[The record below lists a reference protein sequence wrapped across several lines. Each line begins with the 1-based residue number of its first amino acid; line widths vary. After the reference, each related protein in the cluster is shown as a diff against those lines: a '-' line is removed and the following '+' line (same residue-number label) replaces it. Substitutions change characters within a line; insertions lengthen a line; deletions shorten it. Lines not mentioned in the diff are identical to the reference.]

1 MKSRMKSRMMRRMM
15 RRMLNFMVAVL
26 FLTVA
31 LGASSCSFFLKQI
44 VEKPKVEFEHVD
56 LKDVNGNGATVLV
69 GLKIENP
76 NSFSLHVDSVRYTLE
91 IKGKPLTSSTI
102 DKAVEVPG
110 KGSAIVEIP
119 VPVKFADLFSSVFDF
134 LQSGTTQYRV
144 SGDAKVGSF
153 SIPFDQKG
161 ELKLK
166 K

>member
-1 MKSRMKSRMMRRMM
+1 MKSRMNRRV
-15 RRMLNFMVAVL
+15 LNFIVPWF
-26 FLTVA
+26 FLAVA
-31 LGASSCSFFLKQI
+31 LGTSSCSFFLKQV

-91 IKGKPLTSSTI
+91 IKGKPLTSATI
-102 DKAVEVPG
+102 DKPVEVPG
-110 KGSAIVEIP
+110 KGSAVVEIP
-119 VPVKFADLFSSVFDF
+119 VPVKFADLFSSVLDF
-134 LQSGTTQYRV
+134 LQSGATQYRV

>member
-1 MKSRMKSRMMRRMM
+1 MKSRMKRRIS
-15 RRMLNFMVAVL
+15 NFKFVGI
-26 FLTVA
+26 FLLVA
-31 LGASSCSFFLKQI
+31 LGASSCSFFLKQV

-102 DKAVEVPG
+102 DKPVEVPG
-110 KGSAIVEIP
+110 KGSAFVEIP
-119 VPVKFADLFSSVFDF
+119 VPVKFADLFSSVLDF
-134 LQSGTTQYRV
+134 LQNGATQYRV

-153 SIPFDQKG
+153 SIPFDKTG

>member
-1 MKSRMKSRMMRRMM
+1 MKPLMKRRI
-15 RRMLNFMVAVL
+15 LKLKVIGF
-26 FLTVA
+26 FLTTA
-31 LGASSCSFFLKQI
+31 LAISSCSFFLKQV

-56 LKDVNGNGATVLV
+56 LKDVSGNGATVLV

-76 NSFSLHVDSVRYTLE
+76 NSFSLHVDSVRYILE

-102 DKAVEVPG
+102 DKPVEVPS
-110 KGSAIVEIP
+110 KGSAVIEIP
-119 VPVKFADLFSSVFDF
+119 VPVKFADLFSSVLDF
-134 LQSGTTQYRV
+134 LQSGSTEYRV
-144 SGDAKVGSF
+144 SGEAKIGSF